1 MELTMPN
8 SPVPGEFF
16 LLMPD
21 TTRPG
26 RGHGVEIENEDE
38 LLQSPRLILRP
49 EDGGFPPLKER
60 PRLVLKPKVGD
71 PPEDLEGGMSG
82 YWLVSDRLRAV
93 FISNDPGAF
102 EFVRCDY
109 RLPDGRDG
117 PAYYLCDVV
126 REVDAVDEGASTL
139 RVVIDED
146 YAGGKFYDLRGGAS
160 LAFKKDVLGGAHV
173 FRTPYSGDLVYCD
186 RKFRE
191 AIRAAGIGDER
202 RTCGLRFK
210 DAANV

>member
-1 MELTMPN
+1 MELTLPN

-38 LLQSPRLILRP
+38 LLQPPRLILRP
-49 EDGGFPPLKER
+49 EEGGFPPLKEM
-60 PRLVLKPKVGD
+60 PRLVLKTKLGG

-82 YWLVSDRLRAV
+82 YWLVSERLKNA
-93 FISNDPGAF
+93 FLAIDPDAF

-109 RLPDGRDG
+109 RLPDGSDG

-126 REVDAVDEGASTL
+126 RELDAVDEDASTFN
-139 RVVIDED
+139 VIFDEG
-146 YAGGKFYDLRGGAS
+146 YAGGRFYDLRGGAS
-160 LAFKKDVLGGAHV
+160 LAFNKDVLGGARV

-186 RKFRE
+186 RMFRD
-191 AIRAAGIGDER
+191 AIRTAGIGDER
-202 RTCGLRFK
+202 RTRGLRFK
-210 DAANV
+210 DATDI